1 MFTYEVTIKDTHGAF
16 QFTLR
21 SKTGSVSIAELVKN
35 MQHGTDLAI
44 QSAHRISQEPC
55 EAIDDEDV
63 IEAMKRR

>member
-35 MQHGTDLAI
+35 MQRGTDLAI
-44 QSAHRISQEPC
+44 QSAHRISHPC